1 MFNIF
6 RKKPDEIS
14 RTAPGFEETERKT
27 PKTGVVL
34 LIVMFIAGVFFG
46 WRALDDMGRIPA
58 EPALLSYCA
67 YRYEPGYLEESFT
80 RPFKPY
86 PLYYPYDERSAD
98 CNFNEIE
105 KEHGVPALIEKRM
118 PLEKE
123 LRRISED
130 LIPVEN
136 SLNQVRYEIQR
147 ATGEYGVGLQE
158 QGAQIE
164 KPVFPTEPTGQ
175 NILNLRQEEDA
186 LLAQKSDLEN
196 EKQIVEAEIK
206 AIDEELEIAYKPIFE
221 KQNRLLRTYEF
232 KVFLLQFFSIIPFF
246 ILVFLLYLRSHR
258 KNSPHAIIFTAMVAV
273 ASVLLLRVILFWFWG
288 LFLERVL
295 AVLIHWLNQYQIIR
309 TMMFYGGMILS
320 FALFGGAAYWL
331 QKKIFDP
338 RRVTLRRFRGKQCPH
353 CQTNL
358 DLAASYCPN
367 CGARIREKCE
377 QCGQAKFV
385 GLPNCPHCGHKA

>member
-14 RTAPGFEETERKT
+14 RTTPGFEETERKT
-27 PKTGVVL
+27 SKTGVVL
-34 LIVMFIAGVFFG
+34 LFIMFIAGAFFG
-46 WRALDDMGRIPA
+46 WRALDDLGRIPA
-58 EPALLSYCA
+58 EPSPLSYCA
-67 YRYEPGYLEESFT
+67 YRYAPGYLTESFV
-80 RPFKPY
+80 RPFSPY
-86 PLYYPYDERSAD
+86 PLYYPYDENSAD
-98 CNFNEIE
+98 CNFNGLE

-123 LRRISED
+123 LSAIFKD
-130 LIPVEN
+130 LNSVES

-147 ATGEYGVGLQE
+147 ATGEYGVGIQE
-158 QGAQIE
+158 QNAQIE

-175 NILNLRQEEDA
+175 NILNLRQKEDD
-186 LLAQKSDLEN
+186 LLSRKSYFEN
-196 EKQIVEAEIK
+196 EKQTVDAEIK
-206 AIDEELEIAYKPIFE
+206 TIDVKLTIAYEPVFE
-221 KQNRLLRTYEF
+221 KQNRLLRIYEF

-246 ILVFLLYLRSHR
+246 ILVFWLYLRSHR

-295 AVLIHWLNQYQIIR
+295 EVLIRWFNQYQIIR
-309 TMMFYGGMILS
+309 TLMFYGGMILS

-358 DLAASYCPN
+358 DLAVFYCPN
-367 CGARIREKCE
+367 CGARIKERCAE
-377 QCGQAKFV
+377 CGQARFV